1 MTALPLVLKAAMTI
15 ILMAAIWRAFFGA
28 PPRKPDPST
37 ARFWGITAGVLY
49 LAALYAIL
57 ADHAAAGV
65 LVGGGV
71 VALCLAFWHGR
82 GEDDGGGGDDGDDG
96 DGPIDWDRFDRARR
110 DWDRPLVGA

>member
-1 MTALPLVLKAAMTI
+1 MPLALKAALAI
-15 ILMAAIWRAFFGA
+15 ILVASIYRAFFGA
-28 PPRKPDPST
+28 PPRRADPST
-37 ARFWGITAGVLY
+37 ARLFGILAGVLY

-65 LVGGGV
+65 LVGAGV

-82 GEDDGGGGDDGDDG
+82 GEDGGGWGDGGDD
-96 DGPIDWDRFDRARR
+96 DGPIDWDQFDRARR